1 MVIEQGPKEVF
12 VVLSN
17 IIAKMSIKL
26 CAAGTLQLI
35 IQGDA
40 VCMCICY
47 VLDGYS
53 DADLEKM
60 KVVAGLELVQPTD
73 VGVFHYEQSSRDTAM
88 CAVLSNHGTRVWSSS
103 SSSSSLKKPIS

>member
-1 MVIEQGPKEVF
+1 M
-12 VVLSN
+12 
-17 IIAKMSIKL
+17 
-26 CAAGTLQLI
+26 
-35 IQGDA
+35 A

-47 VLDGYS
+47 VSDGFS

-103 SSSSSLKKPIS
+103 SSSSSLTKTFFRNCVIRKLIFMRSVCKHKQTNFRSGIDPL